1 MSLHLFFY
9 NIIDCNWARQKNM
22 KNILQRDIQKRDNKI
37 QLKHISHYFLKQSS
51 EKRQEGVDTGGKI
64 E

>member
-1 MSLHLFFY
+1 
-9 NIIDCNWARQKNM
+9 M
-22 KNILQRDIQKRDNKI
+22 KNILQRDIQERDNKI
-37 QLKHISHYFLKQSS
+37 QLKHISHCFLKQSS